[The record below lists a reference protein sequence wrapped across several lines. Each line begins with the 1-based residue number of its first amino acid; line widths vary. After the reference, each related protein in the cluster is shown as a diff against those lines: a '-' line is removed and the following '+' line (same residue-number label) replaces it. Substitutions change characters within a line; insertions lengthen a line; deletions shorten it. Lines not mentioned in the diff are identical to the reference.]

1 MCLFLD
7 EYVYLLADVE
17 WAIRGFIELVD
28 DLQDAG
34 VDAFRAFAGEGFF
47 GDDEWVDADKAQGD
61 GLGGGAFEEGGGWGA
76 GPDLRGILF
85 IDVGAH
91 LQHFHVSEDH
101 EWLGRAG
108 GSIFTFAQI
117 ELQDDAIPGG
127 FDGQDVEF
135 DRCLIELGFDGGEV
149 RLSLGQSGLQV
160 LHGKAFAIGF
170 VFAGDF
176 LAQQFL
182 HSLPLIERIVT
193 EGGLGGDAGLLHG
206 QLGLQHGLF
215 GGGFTGVELKQG
227 LPGGDGGADI
237 YHDSVDEAGFG
248 GGDAD
253 VFA

>member
-1 MCLFLD
+1 M
-7 EYVYLLADVE
+7 
-17 WAIRGFIELVD
+17 
-28 DLQDAG
+28 QDAG
-34 VDAFRAFAGEGFF
+34 VDAFRAFAGERFF

-108 GSIFTFAQI
+108 GSIFTLAQI

-127 FDGQDVEF
+127 FDGEDVEF
-135 DRCLIELGFDGGEV
+135 DRCLIELGLDGGEV
-149 RLSLGQSGLQV
+149 RLCLGQSGFQV

-227 LPGGDGGADI
+227 LTGGDGGADI
-237 YHDSVDEAGFG
+237 HHDFVNEAGFW